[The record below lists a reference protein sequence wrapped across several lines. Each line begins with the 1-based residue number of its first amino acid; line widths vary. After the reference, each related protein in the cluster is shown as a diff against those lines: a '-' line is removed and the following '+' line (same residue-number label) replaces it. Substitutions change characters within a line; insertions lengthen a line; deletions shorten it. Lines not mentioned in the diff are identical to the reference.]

1 MHQMIQIH
9 LEYSST
15 MVSTLLLYCIASFTV
30 TVIPGPTMLL
40 SLSNGVSKNK
50 KIVLYGILGAALSD
64 AILISAAGLG
74 LGALMAASEA
84 LFLTVKYCGVAYLLW
99 LAYQL
104 WRSTP
109 SASALTADKLKS
121 TQVHSPAAAFRRSL
135 FAALS
140 NPKGLLFFGA
150 FLPQFLDLTAPVFM
164 QYVLFAIATI
174 LIDIAVMLLYATAG
188 FQAAKYLSVS
198 RLKSLNK
205 TCAAMLAAMAS
216 GLAFYKEAA

>member
-1 MHQMIQIH
+1 MF
-9 LEYSST
+9 
-15 MVSTLLLYCIASFTV
+15 STLLLYCIASFTV

-40 SLSNGVSKNK
+40 SLSNGVTKNK
-50 KIVLYGILGAALSD
+50 KIICYGILGAALSD
-64 AILISAAGLG
+64 AILISAVGLG
-74 LGALMAASEA
+74 LGALMATSET

-104 WRSTP
+104 WKNTP
-109 SASALTADKLKS
+109 SVTAFTAEKL
-121 TQVHSPAAAFRRSL
+121 QAAQAHQPVIAFRRSL

-164 QYVLFAIATI
+164 QYVFFAIATI
-174 LIDIAVMLLYATAG
+174 VIDIAVMLVYATAG
-188 FQAAKYLSVS
+188 FQAANYLSVS
-198 RLKSLNK
+198 RLKSLNR
-205 TCAAMLAAMAS
+205 TCASVLVAMAS